1 MIFFLQTLND
11 IFIFDH
17 STSFLL
23 IFNLNFY
30 ITCVCV
36 CTYACGY
43 WMTTFK
49 LFFRAYS
56 HWFSQNFS
64 VAWNISGR
72 QLWLTSEYPG
82 SGSVHVHCAVVR
94 SLCQFAKDFADGVCL
109 FSGSCCLFV
118 FSRSFWALNSDPG
131 AWNMSFS
138 LSFFQLSHFFFLNNV
153 KLTVYMSQTF
163 LDLKWFFNFLVSENI
178 YMRWRP

>member
-1 MIFFLQTLND
+1 MDKI
-11 IFIFDH
+11 DH

-23 IFNLNFY
+23 IFILNFY

-36 CTYACGY
+36 CTYTCEY

-64 VAWNISGR
+64 VTWTIKGKMI
-72 QLWLTSEYPG
+72 WLTSECPG
-82 SGSVHVHCAVVR
+82 SVCLHVHCAVVR

-109 FSGSCCLFV
+109 FSGFCCLFV
-118 FSRSFWALNSDPG
+118 FSLSFWALNSDAR